1 MARCACYGRRVPDEL
16 PFSYFVVG
24 AQKAGTSTLS
34 QTLGRHP
41 HICKA
46 PRKEMRFFNREEID
60 WSDPPYEEYRCPRR
74 KPQQLVAGDA
84 TPAYLW
90 WPHALERIHDYRPS
104 ARLIAILR
112 DPIER
117 LFSHWSMMVAT
128 HGRPPDWPTMLRD
141 HWATSLPAELPDL
154 PPTEAK
160 AEFSAISRG
169 FYAAQLE
176 RGYDV
181 FDREQWLVLEFRSML
196 ADLPATLDQ
205 VTDHIGVRRYRS
217 PQPVRHIMA
226 GAASV
231 RGTPPTGEEIARLA
245 ELYADDL
252 ERLVPLI
259 DFDTSGWPTRRI
271 LAGELDPAELAARL
285 GSKVTGGR
293 RSSA

>member
-1 MARCACYGRRVPDEL
+1 MPDEL
-16 PFSYFVVG
+16 PFTYFIVG

-46 PRKEMRFFNREEID
+46 PRKEMRFFNRDDLD
-60 WSDPPYEEYRCPRR
+60 WSDSPYDEYTCPRR

-90 WPHALERIHDYRPS
+90 WPHALERIRDYNPS
-104 ARLIAILR
+104 ARLVAILR

-117 LFSHWSMMVAT
+117 LFSQWSMMVAQ
-128 HGRPPDWPTMLRD
+128 HGRTPDWPVLLRD
-141 HWATSLPAELPDL
+141 HWATSLPSELPDL
-154 PPTEAK
+154 PPTEIK

-169 FYAAQLE
+169 FFAAQLE
-176 RGYDV
+176 RGYGV
-181 FDREQWLVLEFRSML
+181 MDRQQWLVLEFRSML
-196 ADLPATLDQ
+196 ADLPAALDQ
-205 VTDHIGVRRYRS
+205 VTHHIGVRRYRS
-217 PQPVRHIMA
+217 PQPLRHIMA
-226 GAASV
+226 SAEELH
-231 RGTPPTGEEIARLA
+231 GTAPTADEIARLA

-252 ERLVPLI
+252 ARLPTLTDI
-259 DFDTSGWPTRRI
+259 DTGAWPTQRI
-271 LAGELDPAELAARL
+271 LAGELDPGELAARL